1 MANTHMS
8 GHADVVVVHCPRGV
22 TALVWFDL
30 ATGVIA
36 TSHAGLRDTLR
47 RGLKDWQGYPVHP
60 RDGEVFLAAVY
71 DHFFLGGY
79 TVHWLSASGIKDVR
93 NAYRV

>member
-1 MANTHMS
+1 MNQKHMS
-8 GHADVVVVHCPRGV
+8 GHADVVAVHCPRGV

-30 ATGVIA
+30 ATGVIS

-47 RGLKDWQGYPVHP
+47 RGIKDWRGRPVRP
-60 RDGEVFLAAVY
+60 REGRAFLSAVY